1 MAARLTA
8 RDVAHRKADA
18 LVSRARALGPVPA
31 AVIYPCSAAALEGA
45 REARAAG
52 LIEPLLG
59 GPRAEIA
66 RIAAEHGYARD
77 EFDIVEGGDPLESA
91 QRAAELVNQG
101 RARILIKGSLHSD
114 ELMKAVASRKAG
126 LLTSRRVSHVF
137 VMDVP
142 HHERLIFIADAAVN
156 VAPRLRVKRDITQNA
171 IDLARAAGIDIPK
184 VAVLSALETVNE
196 AVPSSVDAAALKDM
210 AARGEITGAIVD
222 GPLAFDNAISA
233 EAARV
238 KGIDTPI
245 AGVVDVLIA
254 PTIEAGNILYKSLVY
269 LSGAIAGGIV
279 MGTRAPVVLTSRAD
293 SAASRVFSAALAS
306 LLVHHHAQR

>member
-1 MAARLTA
+1 MAGGVTA
-8 RDVAHRKADA
+8 GDHKSAV
-18 LVSRARALGPVPA
+18 LVERARRFGRVPA

-52 LIEPLLG
+52 LIEPLLV
-59 GPRAEIA
+59 GPRAAIA
-66 RIAAEHGYARD
+66 RIADEHGYAED
-77 EFDIVEGGDPLESA
+77 AFEIVDAPGPVEA
-91 QRAAELVNQG
+91 THRAASLVHEG
-101 RARILIKGSLHSD
+101 RARVLVKGSLHSD

-126 LLTSRRVSHVF
+126 LLTPRRVSHVF

-142 HHERLIFIADAAVN
+142 THDRLLFIADAAVN
-156 VAPRLRVKRDITQNA
+156 VAPRLRVKRDITQSA
-171 IDLARAAGIDIPK
+171 IDLAHAAGIATPK
-184 VAVLSALETVNE
+184 VAVLSALETVSE
-196 AVPSSVDAAALKDM
+196 AVPSSVDAAALRDM
-210 AARGEITGAIVD
+210 AARGEITGGTVD

-238 KGIDTPI
+238 KGLDTPV
-245 AGVVDVLIA
+245 AGVVDVLIV

-269 LSGAIAGGIV
+269 LSGAIAGGVV

-306 LLVHHHAQR
+306 LLVNY